1 MGRINEH
8 RVRIQSQVQI
18 AKTSLE
24 KGMIVKAR
32 YSPIIDNK
40 RGSAKEY
47 MLLILNP
54 RYMNKVHALTL
65 DAFGYIRINELAS
78 KVGLVYIP
86 SFQKKR
92 KLDIPKLE
100 MKESSQRFYHS
111 KLKGSMS
118 QKWGDSYRTFDIAH
132 FGGMFLVE
140 YKFNKQVE
148 EEFLITEEQREKVQ
162 KQLKNQKLT

>member
-1 MGRINEH
+1 MGRLNEH

-18 AKTSLE
+18 PIRKVE

-40 RGSAKEY
+40 RASAKEY

-54 RYMNKVHALTL
+54 IYLNKVHALTL
-65 DAFGYIRINELAS
+65 DAFGYIRLNELADLT
-78 KVGLVYIP
+78 GLKYIP

-100 MKESSQRFYHS
+100 MKESSQRFYYS
-111 KLKGSMS
+111 KLKRGMS
-118 QKWGDSYRTFDIAH
+118 QKWGSSYRTFDIKE
-132 FGGMFLVE
+132 FGSSFLVD
-140 YKFNKQVE
+140 YKFSKAVE
-148 EEFLITEEQREKVQ
+148 EKFLITEED
-162 KQLKNQKLT
+162 KNIGK